1 MTSYSLAYITLDP
14 LAQQIGV
21 GGIFSLLVIALVMK
35 MLPAALKAIRSDDG
49 GHKKNGNKSGDL
61 TPTEWEG
68 RVARLRD
75 EGNEKLIEDLEVL
88 IEAKRNQAH
97 EEALEDIRKLFESR
111 NRELRLIFRSEM
123 KRRRATDPDDG
134 D

>member
-1 MTSYSLAYITLDP
+1 MTSYPLAYITLDP

-35 MLPAALKAIRSDDG
+35 MLPAALKAIRAENG
-49 GHKKNGNKSGDL
+49 GHKRDSNKSGDL

-75 EGNEKLIEDLEVL
+75 QGNEKLLEDLEVL
-88 IEAKRNQAH
+88 LDSKRNKAH
-97 EEALEDIRKLFESR
+97 EEVLEDVRKLFDNR